1 MKKINNEENLSLA
14 TAEVEAVEVKQE
26 KTIEQIAEDIKKEQ
40 GLKEVFITDIA
51 DQKVIWRK
59 LKRSEY
65 KEIMTREYSENEDLA
80 YFEKQD
86 FVASKVILY
95 PENIEDKL
103 AKKVDLT
110 TVDALKYATEAGNI
124 KAVNV
129 VLIGVMAKNTD
140 IAYEKWVETI
150 KTSTPAKFLDSNLKA
165 FELGYNLK

>member
-95 PENIEDKL
+95 PENAEELLEDF
-103 AKKVDLT
+103 AGIADII
-110 TVDALKYATEAGNI
+110 ATETMVKTGFGLTET
-124 KAVNV
+124 KAV
-129 VLIGVMAKNTD
+129 
-140 IAYEKWVETI
+140 
-150 KTSTPAKFLDSNLKA
+150 
-165 FELGYNLK
+165 

>member
-40 GLKEVFITDIA
+40 ELKEVFITDIA

-95 PENIEDKL
+95 PENVEELLEDF
-103 AKKVDLT
+103 AGIADII
-110 TVDALKYATEAGNI
+110 ATETMVKTGFGLTET
-124 KAVNV
+124 KAV
-129 VLIGVMAKNTD
+129 
-140 IAYEKWVETI
+140 
-150 KTSTPAKFLDSNLKA
+150 
-165 FELGYNLK
+165 

>member
-1 MKKINNEENLSLA
+1 MKKINNEENLLLA

-95 PENIEDKL
+95 PENVEELLEDF
-103 AKKVDLT
+103 AGIADII
-110 TVDALKYATEAGNI
+110 ATETMVKTGFGLTET
-124 KAVNV
+124 KAV
-129 VLIGVMAKNTD
+129 
-140 IAYEKWVETI
+140 
-150 KTSTPAKFLDSNLKA
+150 
-165 FELGYNLK
+165 